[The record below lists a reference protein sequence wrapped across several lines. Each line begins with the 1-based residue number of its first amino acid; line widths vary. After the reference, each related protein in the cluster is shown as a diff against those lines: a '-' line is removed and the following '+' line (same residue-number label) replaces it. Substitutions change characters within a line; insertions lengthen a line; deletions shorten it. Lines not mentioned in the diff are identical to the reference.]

1 MDSDEDSVGRGAE
14 ARVDRLFDTDRAETS
29 AAGSIAG
36 MQLRANLARMEE
48 PTREEVDAFIGPT
61 VLEFGATWCGY
72 CQAAQADIAAVIKD
86 HPTVRHIKVEDGKG
100 KPLGRSFRVKLWPTL
115 IYLENG
121 VEKGRVVRPESAA
134 EIATIFSGS
143 S

>member
-1 MDSDEDSVGRGAE
+1 MPH
-14 ARVDRLFDTDRAETS
+14 
-29 AAGSIAG
+29 
-36 MQLRANLARMEE
+36 ANLVPMDE
-48 PTREEVDAFIGPT
+48 PTRAEVDAFTAPT

-72 CQAAQADIAAVIKD
+72 CQAAQADIAAVMKSR
-86 HPTVRHIKVEDGKG
+86 PTVRHIKVEDGKG

-115 IYLENG
+115 IYLEQG
-121 VEKGRVVRPESAA
+121 VEKGRVVRPDSAA